1 MVNLPIAP
9 DELVLRVSQAHTRVL
24 ELVDRLD
31 DRQKEAASALPGWSR
46 GHVIKH
52 LADNARAFERQALAA
67 LRGEIID
74 MYDGGQGERDQ
85 SIDRGAARPLA
96 GLREELKLAQRSLE
110 DAWSGLTATDWSRAV
125 RFRHATV
132 LDTALARWREAEIH
146 AVDLAVGYHPRD
158 WSLDFALHALDF
170 LSDRAPVGTRLVL
183 QATDHDFA
191 RTLGTGTGTTVEVSG
206 AVRDLAAWMAG
217 RSADGPLSTTGL
229 HLPEL
234 GPWPPDP
241 AD

>member
-1 MVNLPIAP
+1 MVNSPIAP
-9 DELVLRVSQAHTRVL
+9 DDLVRRVSQAHALLL
-24 ELVDRLD
+24 ELLHRLD
-31 DRQKEAASALPGWSR
+31 DRQKDAASALPGWSR

-52 LADNARAFERQALAA
+52 LADNARAFERQARGA
-67 LRGEIID
+67 LRGEAID
-74 MYDGGQGERDQ
+74 MYDGGQDGRDQ

-96 GLREELKLAQRSLE
+96 QLREELKAAQDALE
-110 DAWSGLTATDWSRAV
+110 DAWSGLTAADWGCAV

-146 AVDLAVGYHPRD
+146 AVDLAVGYRPGD
-158 WSLDFALHALDF
+158 WSLDFALHALEF
-170 LSDRAPVGTRLVL
+170 LSDRAPAGTRLL
-183 QATDHDFA
+183 LRATDHEFT
-191 RTLGTGTGTTVEVSG
+191 RTLGTGTVVEVSG
-206 AVRDLAAWMAG
+206 AVRDLSAWMAG
-217 RSADGPLSTTGL
+217 RGVDGQLSTTGV